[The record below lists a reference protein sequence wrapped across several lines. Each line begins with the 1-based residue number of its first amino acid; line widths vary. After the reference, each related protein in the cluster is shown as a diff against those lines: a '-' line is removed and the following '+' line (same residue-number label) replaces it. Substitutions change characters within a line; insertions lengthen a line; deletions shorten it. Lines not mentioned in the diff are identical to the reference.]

1 MADETPATDDTP
13 ATDQPDESSLPGA
26 PLSLWLATTPETNYD
41 PLTEPT
47 EVDVAVC
54 GGGIVGLTAAMQIV
68 DAGLSVAV
76 LERDRLVT
84 GVTGHSTAK
93 LTTQHG
99 LKYDTIRSKHGP
111 ETARQYAA
119 ANQAAIEHV
128 AGRVRQWDV
137 GCDFE
142 RRPAIMYTEQ
152 AGRRSELRAEREAAW
167 EAGISATAESEIPF
181 SAAAEAGVRF
191 DEQAQYDPRA
201 YLLRLADEIESAGG
215 RIYEGTTVTGVSGS
229 DPYRVDTELA
239 AAEADAVATG
249 VGETESTEP
258 NETEPTT
265 TVEAD
270 QVILAT
276 HFPVRDRLGLFARL
290 FPKQSYVLAAR
301 TAGEASEGMY
311 YRVDDPYFSVRS
323 ASFDG
328 QQLTLIGGQ
337 NHKTGQ
343 GGDTADR
350 YRALAAEARDHFE
363 IEEIVYRWS
372 TQDYVS
378 VDGIPY
384 VGRGG
389 PLVDDLYIATGFGG
403 WGMSNGVAAGLQLA
417 DMVRGR
423 ETPWQRAFDPRRVTV
438 TESAEKLITESAN
451 EGGQFIRGWMKHARA
466 DPTELQPDEA
476 AIYGREGK
484 PVAAYRDP
492 DGALHT
498 RSAVCPHL
506 GCVVEFNPAERSW
519 DCPCHGSRFRADG
532 SVFDG
537 PAIERLST
545 VEEVKGDS
553 ESVDGS

>member
-1 MADETPATDDTP
+1 MTDETPPHDR
-13 ATDQPDESSLPGA
+13 PDESTLPGE
-26 PLSLWLATTPETNYD
+26 PRSLWLARTPETEYG
-41 PLTEPT
+41 PLTDAI

-54 GGGIVGLTAAMQIV
+54 GGGIVGLTAAMQIA

-76 LERDRLVT
+76 LERDRIVT

-99 LKYDTIRSKHGP
+99 LKYDTIRSKHGS

-128 AGRVRQWDV
+128 AGRVRQWGID
-137 GCDFE
+137 CDFE

-152 AGRRSELRAEREAAW
+152 TGRRSKLRAEREAAW
-167 EAGISATAESEIPF
+167 EAGISATADDEIPF
-181 SAAAEAGVRF
+181 TAAAEAGVRF

-215 RIYEGTTVTGVSGS
+215 HIYEETTVTGVSGG
-229 DPYRVDTELA
+229 DPYRVETELA
-239 AAEADAVATG
+239 AVEASEADKID
-249 VGETESTEP
+249 ETESAEAATTES
-258 NETEPTT
+258 TATI
-265 TVEAD
+265 EAD

-290 FPKQSYVLAAR
+290 FPKQSYVLAVR
-301 TAGEASEGMY
+301 TAGEPPEGMY

-323 ASFDG
+323 ASLDG

-350 YRALAAEARDHFE
+350 YRALAAEAREHFE

-372 TQDYVS
+372 TQDYAS

-389 PLVDDLYIATGFGG
+389 PLLDDLYIATGFGG
-403 WGMSNGVAAGLQLA
+403 WGMSNGVAAGLQVA

-423 ETPWQRAFDPRRVTV
+423 ETPWQPAFDPRRVTV
-438 TESAEKLITESAN
+438 TQSAEKLITESAN

-476 AIYGREGK
+476 AVYGRERK

-492 DGALHT
+492 DGELHT

-506 GCVVEFNPAERSW
+506 GCFVEFNPAERSW

-537 PAIERLST
+537 PAIEGLST
-545 VEEVKGDS
+545 VDDLKGDP
-553 ESVDGS
+553 ESVDEQ

>member
-1 MADETPATDDTP
+1 MADETPPTDDAP
-13 ATDQPDESSLPGA
+13 ATDQSDESSLPGA
-26 PLSLWLATTPETNYD
+26 PLSLWLATNPETQYD

-54 GGGIVGLTAAMQIV
+54 GGGIVGLTAAKQV
-68 DAGLSVAV
+68 ADAGYSVAV
-76 LERDRLVT
+76 LERDRIVT

-93 LTTQHG
+93 LTAQHG

-128 AGRVRQWDV
+128 AGRVRQWNVD
-137 GCDFE
+137 CDFE

-152 AGRRSELRAEREAAW
+152 AGRRSKLRDEREAAW
-167 EAGISATAESEIPF
+167 EAGISATADDAIPF
-181 SAAAEAGVRF
+181 TTAAEAGVRF

-201 YLLRLADEIESAGG
+201 YLLRLADEIESTGG
-215 RIYEGTTVTGVSGS
+215 HIYEGTNVTGVSGG
-229 DPYRVDTELA
+229 DPYRVETELA
-239 AAEADAVATG
+239 AAEAGEAKAADETVKTTG
-249 VGETESTEP
+249 SESTA
-258 NETEPTT
+258 

-276 HFPVRDRLGLFARL
+276 HFPVQDRLGLFARL

-301 TAGEASEGMY
+301 TAGEPPEGMY

-323 ASFDG
+323 ATLDG
-328 QQLTLIGGQ
+328 EELTLIGGQ

-350 YRALAAEARDHFE
+350 YRALEAEAREHFE
-363 IEEIVYRWS
+363 IQEIVYRWS

-389 PLVDDLYIATGFGG
+389 PLADELYIATGFGG

-438 TESAEKLITESAN
+438 AESAEKLLTESAN

-476 AIYGREGK
+476 AVYGREGN
-484 PVAAYRDP
+484 PIAAYRDP
-492 DGALHT
+492 DGELHT
-498 RSAVCPHL
+498 RSAVCPHM

-537 PAIERLST
+537 PAIEGLST
-545 VEEVKGDS
+545 VEYPTP
-553 ESVDGS
+553 ESDTDPGR